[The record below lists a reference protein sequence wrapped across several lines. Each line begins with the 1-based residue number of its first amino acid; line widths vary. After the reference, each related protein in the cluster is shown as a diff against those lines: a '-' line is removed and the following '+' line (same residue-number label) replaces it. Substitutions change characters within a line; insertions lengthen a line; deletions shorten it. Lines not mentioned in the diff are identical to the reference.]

1 MVDFRRFRTCW
12 SIIFFTTVTH
22 CVQKKKEDMQPAV
35 TLHTAAKRAT
45 NKNAPEWGETVE
57 PPRAPSG
64 AAPAGVSVLG
74 VLPSPSGQPNAAED
88 HRRLERRNKALKAAD
103 RMTRRDVIHDAHSES
118 LLNRANRIEGD
129 AAGHRSGGGGGGG
142 GGGGAHPIS
151 PQGAALARPF
161 GLTSDKRLLF
171 FVVIAR

>member
-1 MVDFRRFRTCW
+1 
-12 SIIFFTTVTH
+12 
-22 CVQKKKEDMQPAV
+22 MQPAV

>member
-1 MVDFRRFRTCW
+1 MLEVCCFA
-12 SIIFFTTVTH
+12 SAGEH
-22 CVQKKKEDMQPAV
+22 GN
-35 TLHTAAKRAT
+35 TLRMM
-45 NKNAPEWGETVE
+45 
-57 PPRAPSG
+57 
-64 AAPAGVSVLG
+64 G

-151 PQGAALARPF
+151 PQGAA
-161 GLTSDKRLLF
+161 T
-171 FVVIAR
+171 VWI

>member
-1 MVDFRRFRTCW
+1 MLEVCCFASAGEHGNVIPCH
-12 SIIFFTTVTH
+12 V
-22 CVQKKKEDMQPAV
+22 VV
-35 TLHTAAKRAT
+35 VVVAA
-45 NKNAPEWGETVE
+45 
-57 PPRAPSG
+57 S
-64 AAPAGVSVLG
+64 AASPVSLI
-74 VLPSPSGQPNAAED
+74 

-151 PQGAALARPF
+151 PQGAA
-161 GLTSDKRLLF
+161 T
-171 FVVIAR
+171 VWI